1 MGKGKKLLPTTKS
14 DKGKQPMKKHPLIHT
29 EPLSGEPSEPL
40 FTSQDD
46 RQFFGNPPGDSD
58 HSDNSEEEEML
69 MDRSPEPPSG
79 QDILDDDE
87 LTQTQTQTQQES
99 TQESTQETQV
109 DEFDADIE
117 EEEQQVDEPPPSTSS
132 STQQQAKKKRREAPA
147 APAAKQRR
155 TYYHIPQDK
164 EMDLAEWYREQE
176 FLYNKKLR
184 AYRDR
189 DRKARAWEDKAASLD
204 IEGEYQNHVYASI
217 D

>member
-1 MGKGKKLLPTTKS
+1 MGKGKKLPPTTS
-14 DKGKQPMKKHPLIHT
+14 DKGKQLLKHPLLHT
-29 EPLSGEPSEPL
+29 EPLHSGEPSEPL

-46 RQFFGNPPGDSD
+46 RDFFGHPDTSD
-58 HSDNSEEEEML
+58 SEEE

-79 QDILDDDE
+79 QDLIGDDE
-87 LTQTQTQTQQES
+87 LTQ

-109 DEFDADIE
+109 HVDDFDDG
-117 EEEQQVDEPPPSTSS
+117 EEEQRVDDPAPSTSS
-132 STQQQAKKKRREAPA
+132 TQPTKKKRKEDPA
-147 APAAKQRR
+147 APAVGKQRR

-164 EMDLAEWYREQE
+164 EADLAEWYREQE

-189 DRKARAWEDKAASLD
+189 ERKAKAWENKAASMG
-204 IEGEYQNHVYASI
+204 IEGEYQNHVHAPLI